1 MRFLHTSDWH
11 LGRQIRGQSR
21 QAEFERVVMEV
32 VDIARRER
40 VDAVLIA
47 GDTFDTFAP
56 PPDAEKLLYEAL
68 TGLVR
73 DHIDVV
79 MIAGNHDHAQRMD
92 AMTGILRIAGVHCVG
107 SVPPDEGYEPVTLTS
122 ADGSEATTI
131 VALPWVPE
139 RVAVEYERLFGELNE
154 ALQRYAGQ
162 MERAIAY
169 FCKRFS
175 PGTANVFLGHLFIG
189 GSTVGEGSS
198 ERKLHIG
205 QNFAVPASCLPGD
218 AQYIA
223 LGHLHRPQEIAH
235 ASPAFY
241 AGSLLQ
247 LDFGEEGQAKSVN
260 IVEVHPRLPATVE
273 RVSVSGGRQL
283 RTVCTTLDA
292 LPEHGGRYGD
302 DFLRVVVELERPAI
316 GLYERVRDVLPNALE
331 VTASVA
337 AQAAAAAEAAG
348 DHTSVTPE
356 VLLSR
361 FYAQKPGGGAMPEG
375 LLKLFSELYQ
385 QEVERATA

>member
-1 MRFLHTSDWH
+1 MRFLHTGDWH

-21 QAEFERVVMEV
+21 QPEFERVVMEV
-32 VDIARRER
+32 VDIARRQR

-56 PPDAEKLLYEAL
+56 PPDAERLLYEAL
-68 TGLVR
+68 TSLVR

-92 AMTGILRIAGVHCVG
+92 AMTGILRIAGVQCVG

-122 ADGSEATTI
+122 KDGEATTI

-154 ALQRYAGQ
+154 AMQRYAGQ

-169 FCKRFS
+169 FCKRFA
-175 PGTANVFLGHLFIG
+175 PGTANVFLGHMFIG
-189 GSTVGEGSS
+189 GSTVGEGSG

-205 QNFAVPASCLPGD
+205 QNFAVPASCLPGA

-247 LDFGEEGQAKSVN
+247 LDFGEEGQEKSVN
-260 IVEVHPRLPATVE
+260 IVEVHPRLPAKVE
-273 RVSVSGGRQL
+273 RVPVSGGRQL
-283 RTVCTTLDA
+283 RTVRTTLDA
-292 LPEHGGRYGD
+292 LPEHGGRYGN

-331 VTASVA
+331 VTASLV
-337 AQAAAAAEAAG
+337 AQAAAAATADG
-348 DHTSVTPE
+348 DHASVTPE

-361 FYAQKPGGGAMPEG
+361 FYAQKYGGGAMPEG
-375 LLKLFSELYQ
+375 LLKLFSELR
-385 QEVERATA
+385 QEAERATA